1 MTLHKYYRWELLGL
15 LCGAFFL
22 HQADRAIFGVVL
34 PAIQSDLGLTS
45 EQVGLVGAT
54 LFLAL
59 AVMMPVAGYVGD
71 VFSRKWVVTCSLV
84 FWSAATL
91 FTGLTS
97 GLVGLIL
104 LRSVATAWGES
115 FYSPAAYPLL
125 AAFHKRTRTTA
136 MSIHQAAL
144 YVAMM
149 ISGVLAGYIADHWG
163 WRYAF
168 FLYGAC
174 GILLGGVFVFRL
186 QDAPAEVQPHP
197 QAMTPRVT
205 PTEALGVLL
214 RTPTAL
220 LITVS
225 FTAVVLVNNAYVV
238 WAPSFLQ
245 EKFELSMTAAGGLAM
260 VCQYLAA
267 MLGVLL
273 GGAIS
278 DRMVV
283 AQPRFRLQLQ
293 SVFMLLCAPALLL
306 LSLAGNLLLTCCGM
320 LALGLCQGTY
330 QSNTPSSLFD
340 VIPPRYRSSALGVQ
354 IMLAFVAGSVS
365 PWLLGQA
372 REAWD
377 DGRGL
382 SYGFAALSAAYV
394 LGSLALVVALRFTFG
409 RDRYLEDRRGDGKC

>member
-34 PAIQSDLGLTS
+34 PAIQADLGLTS
-45 EQVGLVGAT
+45 RQVGLVGT
-54 LFLAL
+54 VLFLAL

-71 VFSRKWVVTCSLV
+71 ICSRKWVVTGSLV
-84 FWSAATL
+84 FWSTATL
-91 FTGLTS
+91 FTGLTT
-97 GLVGLIL
+97 GFVGLIL

-125 AAFHKRTRTTA
+125 AAFHQRTRTIA

-149 ISGVLAGYIADHWG
+149 VSGVLAGYIADHWG
-163 WRYAF
+163 WRCAF

-174 GILLGGVFVFRL
+174 GILLGGVFAFRL
-186 QDAPAEVQPHP
+186 QNAPEEVHSDGQGK
-197 QAMTPRVT
+197 TPRVA

-245 EKFELSMTAAGGLAM
+245 EKFDLSMTIAGGLAM
-260 VCQYLAA
+260 LCQYLAA
-267 MLGVLL
+267 MLGVLV

-283 AQPRFRLQLQ
+283 AHPRFRLQLQ
-293 SVFMLLCAPALLL
+293 SAFMLLCAPALLL
-306 LSLAGNLLLTCCGM
+306 LSLANSLVWTCCGM
-320 LALGLCQGTY
+320 LALGLFQGTY

-354 IMLAFVAGSVS
+354 IMLAFVVGSSS
-365 PWLLGQA
+365 PWLLGLS
-372 REAWD
+372 REACPN
-377 DGRGL
+377 GNGL
-382 SYGFAALSAAYV
+382 SYGFAALSAVYLV
-394 LGSLALVVALRFTFG
+394 GSLAMAIALRFTFHK
-409 RDRYLEDRRGDGKC
+409 DRCEEEGPPA